1 MANTYKSG
9 SHSRYLLQYHLI
21 FVCKYRRKL
30 LVYPSVIADI
40 KSLSREICIRHNVV
54 IHYIESDKDHI
65 HYMIETM
72 PNINLADFVKTM
84 KSYTTYHIWQKYPQY
99 LSRFFWKEHTF
110 WSDGYFLATIGN
122 VSQET
127 LKHYIINQGKK

>member
-40 KSLSREICIRHNVV
+40 KSLSREICSRHNGKQNFCKEELSSGLL
-54 IHYIESDKDHI
+54 ESPVRI
-65 HYMIETM
+65 AI
-72 PNINLADFVKTM
+72 
-84 KSYTTYHIWQKYPQY
+84 Q
-99 LSRFFWKEHTF
+99 
-110 WSDGYFLATIGN
+110 
-122 VSQET
+122 
-127 LKHYIINQGKK
+127 